1 VEGLQREARDL
12 EAELRAERKRAA
24 ASVDALEAE
33 LEKTRRDAEASAARA
48 AATAQRAEEET
59 RRRAFIASSSS
70 ASSSGGRA
78 SSHAQAKKR
87 VDVLGGLGLE
97 SVSVVGAGGATR
109 DGGAASLRS
118 RRAPGPNPG
127 GAKAVFGAFSIR
139 TWLLVAYLVCLHV
152 MAMVTPRH
160 NVGCAID
167 QDKHRLPGML

>member
-1 VEGLQREARDL
+1 MQREAR
-12 EAELRAERKRAA
+12 EKESELRAERKRAA

-33 LEKTRRDAEASAARA
+33 LEKTRRDATAAASKAAAAAREA
-48 AATAQRAEEET
+48 DEQT
-59 RRRAFIASSSS
+59 RRRALVTSSS
-70 ASSSGGRA
+70 AAFPKTSGSSVHPS
-78 SSHAQAKKR
+78 AQPKKR
-87 VDVLGGLGLE
+87 ADVLGGLGLE
-97 SVSVVGAGGATR
+97 SVSVAGAGGATR
-109 DGGAASLRS
+109 DGGAVSLRS
-118 RRAPGPNPG
+118 RRAPGSNRG

>member
-1 VEGLQREARDL
+1 M
-12 EAELRAERKRAA
+12 
-24 ASVDALEAE
+24 
-33 LEKTRRDAEASAARA
+33 
-48 AATAQRAEEET
+48 
-59 RRRAFIASSSS
+59 
-70 ASSSGGRA
+70 
-78 SSHAQAKKR
+78 
-87 VDVLGGLGLE
+87 DVLGGLGLE

-118 RRAPGPNPG
+118 RRAPGSNPG

>member
-70 ASSSGGRA
+70 SSGGRA

-118 RRAPGPNPG
+118 RRAPGSNPG

>member
-1 VEGLQREARDL
+1 L

-70 ASSSGGRA
+70 ASSSASSSGGRA

-118 RRAPGPNPG
+118 RRAPGSNPG

>member
-33 LEKTRRDAEASAARA
+33 LEKTRRDTEASAARA

-59 RRRAFIASSSS
+59 RRRAFIASSS
-70 ASSSGGRA
+70 SSSGGRA

-118 RRAPGPNPG
+118 RRAPGSNPG

>member
-70 ASSSGGRA
+70 SSSGGRA

-118 RRAPGPNPG
+118 RRAPGSNPG

>member
-1 VEGLQREARDL
+1 
-12 EAELRAERKRAA
+12 
-24 ASVDALEAE
+24 
-33 LEKTRRDAEASAARA
+33 
-48 AATAQRAEEET
+48 
-59 RRRAFIASSSS
+59 
-70 ASSSGGRA
+70 
-78 SSHAQAKKR
+78 

-97 SVSVVGAGGATR
+97 SVSVAGAGGATR
-109 DGGAASLRS
+109 DGGAVSLRS
-118 RRAPGPNPG
+118 RRAPGANRG

>member
-1 VEGLQREARDL
+1 
-12 EAELRAERKRAA
+12 
-24 ASVDALEAE
+24 VDALEAE

-59 RRRAFIASSSS
+59 RRRAFIASSS
-70 ASSSGGRA
+70 SSSGGRA

-118 RRAPGPNPG
+118 RRAPGSNPG